1 MASVIKNAAEGS
13 RSGFGKTYITCEKI
27 RKYVKRQ
34 KKATGNR
41 CDHRRTCGTSYG
53 HVSGK
58 NQIKRKS

>member
-1 MASVIKNAAEGS
+1 MASVTKNAAEGS
-13 RSGFGKTYITCEKI
+13 RSGFGKTYITTIVQKGVV
-27 RKYVKRQ
+27 RRQ

-58 NQIKRKS
+58 KQIKRKS